1 VQAKLRTGARK
12 GALNANKDKSSAMT
26 DKTDTGTDG
35 YIAYTVAALGP
46 ESWFVDSN
54 KGTSGY
60 SFHSLAEAERFAII
74 LAQRN
79 TPSKVCIL
87 GSDGEIVTE
96 RIFEPAADAA
106 P

>member
-1 VQAKLRTGARK
+1 MTAQNADE
-12 GALNANKDKSSAMT
+12 ALIT
-26 DKTDTGTDG
+26 
-35 YIAYTVAALGP
+35 YTVALMGP
-46 ESWFVDSN
+46 ERWFVDSN

-60 SFHSLAEAERFAII
+60 SFRSLPEAQRFAIT

-87 GSDGEIVTE
+87 DSAGEVVTE
-96 RIFEPAADAA
+96 TVYRDPPPAA